1 MMWIKERYAQSNI
14 RKPESLASCD
24 VLNIYNLWLHRKKL
38 KFTLLCRPLARKAVD
53 RVIYFAVV
61 LLFLL
66 PPSLAWAGD
75 SILSDIFSL
84 RWPQETKLPDR
95 LMIRGGYGHVF
106 GANTTLRANG
116 PAGIGS
122 TIDFEDTLGGETNGN
137 LGRAD
142 VLFRFN
148 SNHAVGGTWYK
159 LSRDGKRTI
168 QRDFN
173 WEGLTYR
180 AGASV
185 TSNLDIELY
194 RLWYMWSFY
203 RSKKME
209 VAISPGVY
217 VANIEAS
224 LTGTLTVADT
234 AGAMATATAGTG
246 IEDLTLPL
254 PSLGLIMN
262 YNITPR
268 LTANVRGDGF
278 YLSVGEYKGFMSE
291 AYLGMDYRVLKNF
304 SVGAAYDFFAVNVER
319 SGNTK
324 GWEVEN
330 FWHLVYLY
338 GSLYFFDTPLSQ

>member
-1 MMWIKERYAQSNI
+1 MRKRDSGNSYDRLKRDNPCTIQNI
-14 RKPESLASCD
+14 
-24 VLNIYNLWLHRKKL
+24 L
-38 KFTLLCRPLARKAVD
+38 KGALLGRPLARKTVD
-53 RVIYFAVV
+53 RLVCVTLV
-61 LLFLL
+61 LFFIL
-66 PPSLAWAGD
+66 PSSLAWAGENT
-75 SILSDIFSL
+75 LSDIFSL
-84 RWPQETKLPDR
+84 TWPQETNLPDR
-95 LMIRGGYGHVF
+95 LMIRGGYGYVF

-116 PAGIGS
+116 PAGIGT
-122 TIDFEDTLGGETNGN
+122 TIDFEDTLGGETNGS

-142 VLFRFN
+142 LLFRFN
-148 SNHAVGGTWYK
+148 STHATGFTWYK

-209 VAISPGVY
+209 LAISPGVY
-217 VANIEAS
+217 VADIDAS

-234 AGAMATATAGTG
+234 AGAMAAASAGTG

-262 YNITPR
+262 YHITPR

-278 YLSVGEYKGFMSE
+278 YLEVGEYKGFMSE
-291 AYLGMDYRVLKNF
+291 AYLGLDYRVLKNF
-304 SVGAAYDFFAVNVER
+304 SLGAAYDFFAVNVER

-324 GWEVEN
+324 GWEVDN

-338 GSLYFFDTPLSQ
+338 GSLYFFDTPMSE

>member
-1 MMWIKERYAQSNI
+1 MTWKNERLRQSNLMKRGFFDSRDRVNFYNSFTI
-14 RKPESLASCD
+14 QNNLDITSLRRS
-24 VLNIYNLWLHRKKL
+24 
-38 KFTLLCRPLARKAVD
+38 LARKVIG
-53 RVIYFAVV
+53 RVVCVIVV
-61 LLFLL
+61 LLVLL
-66 PPSLAWAGD
+66 GPGFAWGGD
-75 SILSDIFSL
+75 STLSDILSL
-84 RWPQETKLPDR
+84 TWPDETNLPDR
-95 LMIRGGYGHVF
+95 LMVRGGYGYVF

-116 PAGIGS
+116 PAGIGT
-122 TIDFEDTLGGETNGN
+122 TIDFENTLGGETEGS

-142 VLFRFN
+142 LLFRFN
-148 SNHAVGGTWYK
+148 SNHATGFTWYK
-159 LSRDGKRTI
+159 LSRNGIRTI
-168 QRDFN
+168 QQDFN

-203 RSKKME
+203 RGEKME

-217 VANIEAS
+217 VAKVDAS

-234 AGAMATATAGTG
+234 AGAMVAASAGTG

-262 YNITPR
+262 YNLTPR

-278 YLSVGEYKGFMSE
+278 YLKVGEYEGFMSE
-291 AYLGMDYRVLKNF
+291 AYLGLDYRILKNF
-304 SVGAAYDFFAVNVER
+304 SLGAAYDFFAVNVQR
-319 SGNTK
+319 NATTK
-324 GWEVEN
+324 GWKVDN

>member
-1 MMWIKERYAQSNI
+1 MMKRDSLDSYDRVNI
-14 RKPESLASCD
+14 DNPCTLQND
-24 VLNIYNLWLHRKKL
+24 LI
-38 KFTLLCRPLARKAVD
+38 FTTWRRPLAKKAIGRSVC
-53 RVIYFAVV
+53 VIVV
-61 LLFLL
+61 LLLLL
-66 PPSLAWAGD
+66 PPSLAWSGE
-75 SILSDIFSL
+75 STLSDIFSL
-84 RWPQETKLPDR
+84 TWPQETTLPDR
-95 LMIRGGYGHVF
+95 LMIRGGYGYVF

-116 PAGIGS
+116 PAGIGT

-142 VLFRFN
+142 LLFRFN

-159 LSRDGKRTI
+159 LSREGIRTI

-224 LTGTLTVADT
+224 MTGTLTVADT
-234 AGAMATATAGTG
+234 AGAMATASAGTG
-246 IEDLTLPL
+246 TEDLTLPL

-268 LTANVRGDGF
+268 LTTNVRGDGF
-278 YLSVGEYKGFMSE
+278 YLKVGEYEGFMTE
-291 AYLGMDYRVLKNF
+291 AYLGLDYRLLKNF
-304 SVGAAYDFFAVNVER
+304 SLGAAYDFFAVNVER
-319 SGNTK
+319 NGNTK
-324 GWEVEN
+324 GWEVDN
-330 FWHLVYLY
+330 VWHLVYLY